1 MFSLKRLINLSEIDR
16 KVRAFLFSRLS
27 IENILISLA
36 LLTSLL
42 LAPSTLLAEEK
53 QPVETSQKNTAAKT
67 TEGLLASTEQMIE
80 QLIQQIDLQKENN
93 YEKGELTENSNPTSF
108 FSSIPNIKPVG
119 GSITSNFGFRVH
131 PVYHLNLFHAGIDF
145 SAPEGTRVQST
156 GDGIVAF
163 SGYDKGYGQ
172 KISINHGYGFK
183 TVYAHLSKSLVRQGQ
198 KVKRGDIIAL
208 SGNTGVSTG
217 PHMHYEV
224 HKNNVIV
231 NPTAYFF
238 NGTNPDKFITIQKP
252 APEEKDNNS

>member
-1 MFSLKRLINLSEIDR
+1 MSSTTPFITHSAFGR
-16 KVRAFLFSRLS
+16 KVRTFLVMHLS
-27 IENILISLA
+27 ANNILFSLA

-42 LAPSTLLAEEK
+42 LAPSPILAK
-53 QPVETSQKNTAAKT
+53 GKRPADSSQNNTSANT

-80 QLIQQIDLQKENN
+80 QLIQQIDLQRENT
-93 YEKGELTENSNPTSF
+93 YEKGELTENPNPTSF
-108 FSSIPNIKPVG
+108 FSSIPNIKPVA
-119 GSITSNFGFRVH
+119 GSITSSFGTRVH
-131 PVYHLNLFHAGIDF
+131 PVYHVPLFHTGIDF
-145 SAPEGTRVQST
+145 SVAEGTRVQST

-172 KISINHGYGFK
+172 KVTINHGFGYK

-198 KVKRGDIIAL
+198 NVKRGEIIAL

-238 NGTNPDKFITIQKP
+238 DGTNPDKFITIKKTS
-252 APEEKDNNS
+252 PEDQGNNS